1 MPLLSR
7 TKEVLEMSKKETCL
21 REEVMSNVLQL
32 DELGQRYIV
41 ALVQGMKLAQESVKQ
56 QKETA

>member
-1 MPLLSR
+1 
-7 TKEVLEMSKKETCL
+7 MSKKETCL